1 MHPLA
6 SQRIPEKMS
15 RDRGALDA
23 LFASSMLAHI
33 GLQMHD
39 RPVVFPTAFAVVD
52 DRIVIHGS
60 TGSSWMRALA
70 SQDTTVEVT
79 KIDAIV
85 VARSTFESS
94 VQYRSAM
101 VFGRFEP
108 VAGDEKSRLLDAVS
122 DRLIPGRS
130 AEVRPSTKKELAATA
145 VLAMPISHWSLRVS
159 EDWPEDSEDDVAGP
173 SWAGIVAFDAP
184 NARVMPAPDLRAG
197 ITVPE
202 SVQVLAR
209 SAGDFI

>member
-1 MHPLA
+1 VHPLT

-15 RDRGALDA
+15 RDRDALDA
-23 LFASSMLAHI
+23 LFAASMLAHI
-33 GLQMHD
+33 GLMMHD

-60 TGSSWMRALA
+60 TGSVWMRALT

-79 KIDAIV
+79 KVDAIV

-101 VFGRFEP
+101 VFGRFEQ
-108 VAGDEKSRLLDAVS
+108 VQADEKSRLLDAVS

-159 EDWPEDSEDDVAGP
+159 EDWPEDGEADIAGQ

-184 NARVMPAPDLRAG
+184 SARAIPAPDLRAG
-197 ITVPE
+197 IAVPE
-202 SVQVLAR
+202 SVRVLTQT
-209 SAGDFI
+209 AGSFI